1 MKGPIFE
8 YVARYGFRKVVLCHN
23 AEVGLKAVVAIHS
36 TDLGPATGGLR
47 MWTYDTEDAAIMD
60 ALRLGRGMTYKYA
73 AAGVDLGG
81 GKAVIIGDPR
91 TEKTEGLIRA
101 MGRFIQSLG
110 GEYQTGEDVGTTLD
124 DMELLF
130 SETEHVVT
138 LPEYCGGAGN
148 IGPATAFGVLQAMKA
163 CAQEVWG
170 SDSLRGRTIA
180 VQGLGAVGWPAL
192 EGLVQEGAR
201 VLVSELDPAK
211 VEIARREFGVTVVEP
226 DEIYGQDCDV
236 FAPYALG
243 GIVTDRTLPQLRCR
257 IVCGSANNQ
266 LAEER
271 HGDGL
276 QARGILYA
284 PDYIAN
290 AGGTIF
296 DTDRLR
302 KGGFNRE
309 RAWRNVERIRD
320 RMAQVIAITKRDHI
334 ATWLAADRL
343 AEQRLAMA
351 RSLRMI

>member
-8 YVARYGFRKVVLCHN
+8 YITRYGFRKVVLCHN

-47 MWTYDTEDAAIMD
+47 MWTYDTEEAAIMD
-60 ALRLGRGMTYKYA
+60 ALRLARGMTYKYA
-73 AAGVDLGG
+73 AAGVNLGG

-91 TEKTEGLIRA
+91 TQKTEGLVRA

-130 SETEHVVT
+130 TETEHVVT
-138 LPEYCGGAGN
+138 LPEYCGGAGD

-170 SDSLRGRTIA
+170 SDNLRGRTVA
-180 VQGLGAVGWPAL
+180 MQGLGAVGWPAL
-192 EGLVQEGAR
+192 EGLAQEGAR
-201 VLVSELDPAK
+201 VIVSELDTAK
-211 VEIARREFGVTVVEP
+211 LERARREFGVTAVGP
-226 DEIYGQDCDV
+226 DEIYGQACDV

-243 GIVTDRTLPQLRCR
+243 GILDDRTLPQLRCR

-271 HGDGL
+271 HGDEL
-276 QARGILYA
+276 QTRGIVYA

-290 AGGTIF
+290 AGGTVF

-309 RAWRNVERIRD
+309 RAWRNVARIRD
-320 RMAQVIAITKRDHI
+320 RMTEVIALTKRDNI

-351 RSLRMI
+351 RTLKLI